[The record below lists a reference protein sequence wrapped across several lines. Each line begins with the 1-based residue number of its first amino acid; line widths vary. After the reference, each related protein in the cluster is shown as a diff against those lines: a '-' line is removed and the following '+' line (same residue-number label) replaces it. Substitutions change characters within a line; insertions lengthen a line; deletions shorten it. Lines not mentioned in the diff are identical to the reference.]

1 MNNGKAIIFSAP
13 SGAGKTTVVHH
24 LLKYFDSLAFSISAT
39 TRPIRKN
46 EKDGVDYYFL
56 SIPQFKQKIEEEAF
70 VEFEEVYEGRF
81 YGTLKSEVERLWALD
96 KVVLF
101 DVDVI
106 GGRNLKNFFGDQA
119 LAVFVRPPS
128 LAILKE
134 RLIARNT
141 DSHQDI
147 QKRLEKATYEMNF
160 EKDFDVA
167 LINDKLKRT
176 FADAE
181 YLIASFLESNT

>member
-24 LLKYFDSLAFSISAT
+24 LLKQFNALAFSISAT

-56 SIPQFKQKIEEEAF
+56 SVGQFKQKIAEEAF

-106 GGRNLKNFFGDQA
+106 GGKNLKKFFGNQA

-128 LAILKE
+128 LGILKE

-147 QKRLEKATYEMNF
+147 QKRLEKVTFEMNF

-167 LINDKLKRT
+167 LINDNLKRT

-181 YLIASFLESNT
+181 HLIASFLESNT

>member
-1 MNNGKAIIFSAP
+1 MNKGKAIIFSAP
-13 SGAGKTTVVHH
+13 SGAGKTTIVQH
-24 LLKYFDSLAFSISAT
+24 LLKHFDLLAFSISAT

-56 SIPQFKQKIEEEAF
+56 SIPQFKQKIQEEAF
-70 VEFEEVYEGRF
+70 VEFEEVYDGRF
-81 YGTLKSEVERLWALD
+81 YGTLKSEVERLWALG

-106 GGRNLKNFFGDQA
+106 GGRNLKDFFGHQA

-128 LAILKE
+128 LATLKK

-147 QKRLEKATYEMNF
+147 QKRLEKATFEMNF

-181 YLIASFLESNT
+181 QLIASFLESNT